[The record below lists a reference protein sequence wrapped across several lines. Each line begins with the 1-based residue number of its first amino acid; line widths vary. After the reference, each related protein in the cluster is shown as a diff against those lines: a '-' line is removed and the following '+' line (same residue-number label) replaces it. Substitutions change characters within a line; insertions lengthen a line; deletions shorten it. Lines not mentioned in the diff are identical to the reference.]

1 MIFSSLKIKNV
12 ELKNRIVMSPMCT
25 YMAKNDGK
33 VNDWHIVHYAA
44 RAVGGVGLIIPEA
57 TAISLNGRISKNDL
71 GLWNDNQIEGFKK
84 LVSTIHQLGSKVAVQ
99 LAHAG
104 RKSEADGRLI
114 APSAIAF
121 SSDFE
126 TPEETT
132 VEDIERIAD
141 RFYSA
146 ANRAIAAGV
155 DIIEIHAAHGY
166 FINQMLSPLTNKRT
180 DLYGGSFE
188 NRNRFLIEVIKR
200 IRKIWDGP
208 LFIRVSADE
217 YVEGGNHIEQ
227 TIETV
232 KLIADNIDLIDVS
245 SGGVT
250 PDMPKTYP
258 GYQAIFSKKIKNA
271 NNILTGAVGLITT
284 DEYAEALLN
293 DGSADLIFMGRE
305 LLRNPYW
312 AIYAADKQEIA
323 LYPKPYKRAFYS
335 V

>member
-12 ELKNRIVMSPMCT
+12 ELKNRMVMSPMCT
-25 YMAKNDGK
+25 YMAGNDGE
-33 VNDWHIVHYAA
+33 VTNRHIVHYGT
-44 RAVGGVGLIIPEA
+44 RAIGGIGLIIPEA
-57 TAISLNGRISKNDL
+57 TAVSSEGRISNNDL
-71 GLWNDNQIEGFKK
+71 GLWNDSQIEGFKK
-84 LVSTIHQLGSKVAVQ
+84 LVDTAHELGSKIAVQ

-114 APSAIAF
+114 APTSIAF
-121 SSDFE
+121 SNDFE
-126 TPEETT
+126 TPEEATA
-132 VEDIERIAD
+132 EDIKQIAD
-141 RFYSA
+141 QFYFA
-146 ANRAIAAGV
+146 AKRAIAAGV
-155 DIIEIHAAHGY
+155 DVIEIHAAHGY

-217 YVEGGNHIEQ
+217 YVKGGNHIEQ
-227 TIETV
+227 TIQTV
-232 KLIADNIDLIDVS
+232 KLIADNADLIDVS

-258 GYQAIFSKKIKNA
+258 GYQAVFSKKIKDA
-271 NNILTGAVGLITT
+271 HNILTGAVGLITT

-312 AIYAADKQEIA
+312 AIYAAAKRGIA
-323 LYPKPYKRAFYS
+323 LYPKPYERAF
-335 V
+335 